1 MHYFQRTA
9 VSDRTVTFAPLPIN
23 DNSALSLECIA
34 YFVVADSI
42 SAGLSVFVSV
52 SFAVFSKFALLT
64 LANLEKGYFG
74 FIR

>member
-1 MHYFQRTA
+1 MA
-9 VSDRTVTFAPLPIN
+9 VFAPLPIN

-52 SFAVFSKFALLT
+52 SFAVFSKFALLRSQIWKRV
-64 LANLEKGYFG
+64 AFAWIG
-74 FIR
+74 